1 MPRVLV
7 SYVRFI
13 DSLNHGI
20 GRVAMYLL
28 FVLMGILLYSTLS
41 KFDRPALW
49 TLEAAQFT
57 MIAYFVLGG
66 PWSMQ
71 AGAHVRMDLFY
82 HRWTPRRR
90 AWVDA
95 FTVLALAF
103 YLGVMLWGA
112 VGSTAYSISLR
123 WVPREVVWLPFDI
136 PWPQTGFLERS
147 SSAWRPLMW
156 PIKVVLCVG
165 LLLMLLQALAFLIR
179 DLAFLRG
186 QPIPAGRGYADP
198 DQPGTE
204 QGTDAGDRRA

>member
-1 MPRVLV
+1 MPRTLV
-7 SYVRFI
+7 AYVRFV
-13 DSLNHGI
+13 DGLNHGI

-28 FVLMGILLYSTLS
+28 FVLMGILLYSTIS

-112 VGSTAYSISLR
+112 VGSTAYALSLR
-123 WVPREVVWLPFDI
+123 WIPLDVSWLPFDLA
-136 PWPQTGFLERS
+136 WPQTGFLERS
-147 SSAWRPLMW
+147 SSAWRPVMW
-156 PIKVVLCVG
+156 PVKVILCVG
-165 LLLMLLQALAFLIR
+165 LFLMLLQALAFLIR
-179 DLAFLRG
+179 DVAFLRG
-186 QPIPAGRGYADP
+186 VPIPVGRGYASS
-198 DQPGTE
+198 DQTGTE
-204 QGTDAGDRRA
+204 PDTRDTRA

>member
-1 MPRVLV
+1 MPGVLV
-7 SYVRFI
+7 AYVRFV

-20 GRVAMYLL
+20 GRMAMYLL
-28 FVLMGILLYSTLS
+28 FVLMGILLYSTIS
-41 KFDRPALW
+41 KLDRPALW

-82 HRWTPRRR
+82 HRWSPRGQ

-112 VGSTAYSISLR
+112 VGSTVYSLSLR
-123 WVPREVVWLPFDI
+123 WIPLDVTWLPFDI

-147 SSAWRPLMW
+147 PSAWRPVMW
-156 PIKVVLCVG
+156 PIKVILCFG
-165 LLLMLLQALAFLIR
+165 LLMMLLQAVAFLIR
-179 DLAFLRG
+179 DVAFLRG
-186 QPIPAGRGYADP
+186 RPIAPGRGYMDP
-198 DQPGTE
+198 DQPGTAS
-204 QGTDAGDRRA
+204 DAGVDRA